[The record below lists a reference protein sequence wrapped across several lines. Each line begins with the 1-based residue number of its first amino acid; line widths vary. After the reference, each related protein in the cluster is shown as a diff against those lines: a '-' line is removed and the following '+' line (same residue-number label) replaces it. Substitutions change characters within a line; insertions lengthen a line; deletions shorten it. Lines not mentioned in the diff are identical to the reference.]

1 MNKQTYFRLLRTGF
15 LVGLTLFS
23 ALAVQAQEKAVSEE
37 TFKVLKEA
45 DEALRKGQ
53 SEQALRQLRTIQSQV
68 AGKPYDHAVVQQY
81 LAYAY
86 SGAND
91 FRGAR
96 QAANAALNSKLLDA
110 DAEHG
115 LRNIAGQAA
124 FHLEAY
130 RESVTHLDQWLQ
142 REPRAD
148 ADIYYM
154 VAYAAYRA
162 NMSRSATR
170 HLERAVALKKSPP
183 AEWIQLLLSLYVESK
198 DYSKA
203 EPLVKRLI
211 ADSPNKREW
220 WRYLSGLYAQQNRH
234 DRAISTM
241 MLAYFIGE
249 VRQEDVLNL
258 VKFHAQ
264 QGYPSKAARLLETE
278 IENKRVSRNYEN
290 LKLLFGCWQLA
301 REHNRARQV
310 LTEAAAISPNGE
322 DYLLSG
328 RIAMQRG
335 DWTIAKQEFQKSLR
349 KGGLKRKAHARLW
362 LGIAALKSQD
372 ETLARHSLEA
382 VLNVADVKQEAAYW
396 LKRIERGKKRHEHH
410 KHHRHGEGLGES

>member
-1 MNKQTYFRLLRTGF
+1 MNKQTYFRLLRTAF
-15 LVGLTLFS
+15 LVGLTLFG
-23 ALAVQAQEKAVSEE
+23 ALAVHAQEKAVNEE
-37 TFKVLKEA
+37 TFKVLREA
-45 DEALRKGQ
+45 DAALRKGQ
-53 SEQALRQLRTIQSQV
+53 SDQALRQLRTLQGRV
-68 AGKPYDHAVVQQY
+68 ADKPYDHAVVQQY

-86 SGAND
+86 SGVND

-96 QAANAALNSKLLDA
+96 RAANAALNSKLLDA

-130 RESVTHLDQWLQ
+130 RESVTHLERWLQ
-142 REPRAD
+142 RESKAD
-148 ADIYYM
+148 ADVYYM

-162 NMSRSATR
+162 NMAQSAIR
-170 HLERAVALKKSPP
+170 HLERAVALKRSPP
-183 AEWIQLLLSLYVESK
+183 AEWIQLLLSLYDERK

-211 ADSPNKREW
+211 ADSPNNRQW
-220 WRYLSGLYAQQNRH
+220 WQYLSGLYARQNRH

-241 MLAYFIGE
+241 MLAYYNGV

-278 IENKRVSRNYEN
+278 IENKRIPRNYEN

-301 REHNRARQV
+301 REHTRARQV

-335 DWTIAKQEFQKSLR
+335 DWAIAKQEFQRGLR
-349 KGGLKRKAHARLW
+349 KGGLRRTAHARLW

-372 ETLARHSLEA
+372 ETLARQSLEA

-396 LKRIERGKKRHEHH
+396 LNRMERSRKRSKDLGLSEHSD
-410 KHHRHGEGLGES
+410 KSES

>member
-1 MNKQTYFRLLRTGF
+1 MTIQSFSRLVRSVLAIGVLF
-15 LVGLTLFS
+15 FGMLTAF
-23 ALAVQAQEKAVSEE
+23 AQEKAVGEE

-45 DEALRKGQ
+45 DAALRKGQ
-53 SEQALRQLRTIQSQV
+53 SELALRQLRTIQSQV
-68 AGKPYDHAVVQQY
+68 VDKPYDHAVVQQY

-86 SGAND
+86 SGVND

-130 RESVTHLDQWLQ
+130 RESVTHLEQWLQ
-142 REPRAD
+142 REPKAD
-148 ADIYYM
+148 ADVHYM

-162 NMSRSATR
+162 NIAQSAIR

-183 AEWIQLLLSLYVESK
+183 AEWIQLLLSLYVERK
-198 DYSKA
+198 DFAKA

-211 ADSPNKREW
+211 ADSPSKREW
-220 WRYLSGLYAQQNRH
+220 WRYLIGLYAQQNRH
-234 DRAISTM
+234 DRALATM
-241 MLAYFIGE
+241 MLAYYLGE
-249 VRQEDVLNL
+249 VRQDDVLNL

-278 IENKRVSRNYEN
+278 IEHQRIPRNYQN

-301 REHNRARQV
+301 REHDKAHRV
-310 LTEAAAISPNGE
+310 LNEAAAMSPSGE

-335 DWTIAKQEFQKSLR
+335 DWAIAKQDFQRSLQ

-372 ETLARHSLEA
+372 ETLARQSLEA
-382 VLNVADVKQEAAYW
+382 VLNVSEVKQEAAYW
-396 LKRIERGKKRHEHH
+396 LKRMDRKKKRHEQQG
-410 KHHRHGEGLGES
+410 RVGES